1 MTSSRP
7 GGDDYGT
14 VIHLPNR
21 TTLKRG
27 GGDGTFDDM
36 EARVANLE
44 KRFDRLE
51 GKLDV
56 LTDKVADIRVDM
68 SALKERVSHLP
79 TKGWAVG
86 VAVTIITLTG
96 AIVTLAPKIQ
106 QLFGILPK

>member
-1 MTSSRP
+1 MKNNVIDLSKFRGDP
-7 GGDDYGT
+7 GVPNEPGLKGGGD
-14 VIHLPNR
+14 
-21 TTLKRG
+21 
-27 GGDGTFDDM
+27 DGTFDDM

-51 GKLDV
+51 GKLDG

-96 AIVTLAPKIQ
+96 AIVTLAPKLQ
-106 QLFGILPK
+106 LLFGVIPK